1 MPPKVGSFQLFVRGY
16 KDAEYWIRRFDQEA
30 LPAPTETD
38 FRSQFERLVCL
49 DYMIR
54 NTDRGNDN
62 WLIRY
67 EQSDLDPTDG
77 DADDD
82 ELDFSSVTLPSI
94 KVAAIDN
101 GLAFPFKHPDEWRAY
116 PFYWAWLPQAK
127 QPFSDATREVM
138 LPQINDLDFVSDL
151 CDDLKRMFETD
162 KGFDKIFFERQMAVL
177 RGQILNLTQ
186 ALKEGKSPLQLVQM
200 PPMVIKRMK
209 EGRSGVDKVR
219 QWSDSFQ
226 QQFQKRAPFFS
237 CC

>member
-1 MPPKVGSFQLFVRGY
+1 MRGY
-16 KDAEYWIRRFDQEA
+16 KDAEFWIRRFDQEA
-30 LPAPTETD
+30 LPVPTQNE

-67 EQSDLDPTDG
+67 EQSDLDTSGVDE
-77 DADDD
+77 
-82 ELDFSSVTLPSI
+82 ELDFSNVTLPAI

-127 QPFSDATREVM
+127 QPFSDATRDH
-138 LPQINDLDFVSDL
+138 LLHQISDLDFVSDL
-151 CDDLKRMFETD
+151 CDDLKKLFETD
-162 KGFDKIFFERQMAVL
+162 KGFDKTLFERQMAVL

-200 PPMVIKRMK
+200 PPMVIRRTQ
-209 EGRSGVDKVR
+209 EGRAGRDRVR